1 MGRRGHLTSRGKSIR
16 KYTFNAL
23 FFHTVFSSL
32 AIYAIAI
39 PFFLVDYTSLP
50 LTVGILMGTMWVPF
64 SWIIQHPIG
73 IFHAVTRTI
82 LVVLAWY
89 LFPGQRFLVI
99 SIGIVLVYL
108 VTIFV
113 LEIRWRRLEY
123 A

>member
-1 MGRRGHLTSRGKSIR
+1 MGRRGHLPSRGKSIR